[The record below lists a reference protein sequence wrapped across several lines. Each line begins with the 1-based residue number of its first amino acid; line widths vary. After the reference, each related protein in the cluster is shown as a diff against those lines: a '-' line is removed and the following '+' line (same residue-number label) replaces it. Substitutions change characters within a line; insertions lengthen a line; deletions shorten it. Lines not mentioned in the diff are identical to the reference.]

1 MKCKQRGDIVIHIH
15 SAVCIT
21 ISSLFFLILNPL
33 FFFFLE
39 MCKLL
44 CLLYSRNEQNIIRQL
59 YSKNLFFKK
68 RKKRLWSHVPLK
80 PYLKN
85 RSLSLKR
92 MSQVKAEVALNL
104 LKYFRW
110 LVQSHKKTLV
120 SFYIVQKQH
129 VKDSWW
135 FSISGN
141 DSLCKQTSN
150 EETDVSVI

>member
-1 MKCKQRGDIVIHIH
+1 
-15 SAVCIT
+15 
-21 ISSLFFLILNPL
+21 
-33 FFFFLE
+33 
-39 MCKLL
+39 
-44 CLLYSRNEQNIIRQL
+44 
-59 YSKNLFFKK
+59 
-68 RKKRLWSHVPLK
+68 
-80 PYLKN
+80 
-85 RSLSLKR
+85 

-120 SFYIVQKQH
+120 SFYIVQKQQ
-129 VKDSWW
+129 VKDSRW

>member
-1 MKCKQRGDIVIHIH
+1 
-15 SAVCIT
+15 
-21 ISSLFFLILNPL
+21 
-33 FFFFLE
+33 
-39 MCKLL
+39 
-44 CLLYSRNEQNIIRQL
+44 
-59 YSKNLFFKK
+59 
-68 RKKRLWSHVPLK
+68 
-80 PYLKN
+80 
-85 RSLSLKR
+85 

-129 VKDSWW
+129 VKDSGW

-141 DSLCKQTSN
+141 DSLRKQTSN